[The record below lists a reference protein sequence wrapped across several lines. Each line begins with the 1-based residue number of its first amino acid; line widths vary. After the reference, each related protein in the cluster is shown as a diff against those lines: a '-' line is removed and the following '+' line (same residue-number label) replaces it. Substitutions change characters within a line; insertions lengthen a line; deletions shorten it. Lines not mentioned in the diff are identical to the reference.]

1 MFRRLRTTSLAGS
14 SALVLALVVSGM
26 VAAASI
32 LTAVAAPVPD
42 PTEPAVV
49 DTTAT
54 FEDVNGDGIDDD
66 CQDAVEVDET
76 AAAAAEAAV
85 DLNGDGTIQVSEA
98 AQSDRVGGENCN
110 HGGYVSDVAHETC
123 ADTADSGTT
132 GGDQAGDPADTGTN
146 ADEAAADGSDG
157 TEADETTADET
168 EPDETDADQAEAP
181 EADCAT
187 TEEVAP
193 AEDTAET
200 TEDSATC
207 DAAAP
212 TADETSTDGTE
223 TATETT
229 DTTDTAPN
237 AHGKA
242 VSDVARLPVVGGKN
256 CNHGGA
262 VSEAA
267 HADKEARDAARA
279 AAKAAAKAERDA
291 AKAAREAA
299 REAKSKGSHGKGHG
313 HNN

>member
-32 LTAVAAPVPD
+32 LTAVAAPVAD

-66 CQDAVEVDET
+66 CQDAVVADET
-76 AAAAAEAAV
+76 AAAAADAAV
-85 DLNGDGTIQVSEA
+85 DLNGDGTVSVSEA
-98 AQSDRVGGENCN
+98 AQSDRVGGTNCN
-110 HGGYVSDVAHETC
+110 HGGYVTGVAQGTC
-123 ADTADSGTT
+123 ADTADTGTT
-132 GGDQAGDPADTGTN
+132 DGDQADDPADTGTN
-146 ADEAAADGSDG
+146 ADEAAAD
-157 TEADETTADET
+157 ETTAD
-168 EPDETDADQAEAP
+168 DS
-181 EADCAT
+181 EADEAEGPDAGCAT

-193 AEDTAET
+193 AEDTEDT
-200 TEDSATC
+200 TQDAATC

-223 TATETT
+223 TGTDAT
-229 DTTDTAPN
+229 DTTDTTPN

-242 VSDVARLPVVGGKN
+242 VSDVAKDDVVGGKN

-267 HADKEARDAARA
+267 HADKEARDAA
-279 AAKAAAKAERDA
+279 KAAAKAERDA
-291 AKAAREAA
+291 AKAARDAA
-299 REAKSKGSHGKGHG
+299 REAKRASKGSSHGKGHG

>member
-14 SALVLALVVSGM
+14 SALVLALVVSGL

-66 CQDAVEVDET
+66 CQDAVEADE
-76 AAAAAEAAV
+76 AAAAAADAAV
-85 DLNGDGTIQVSEA
+85 DLNGDGTVSVSEA
-98 AQSDRVGGENCN
+98 AHSDRVGGTNCN
-110 HGGYVSDVAHETC
+110 HGGYVSGVAHETC

-132 GGDQAGDPADTGTN
+132 DGAQAGDPADTGTN
-146 ADEAAADGSDG
+146 ADEAAADGAG
-157 TEADETTADET
+157 EAEADETTADET
-168 EPDETDADQAEAP
+168 EAD
-181 EADCAT
+181 EADCAA
-187 TEEVAP
+187 TEEDAP
-193 AEDTAET
+193 AEDTQDTAQDT
-200 TEDSATC
+200 AAC
-207 DAAAP
+207 DATAP

-223 TATETT
+223 TETGTETT
-229 DTTDTAPN
+229 ETTDTAPN

-242 VSDVARLPVVGGKN
+242 VSDVARSDAVGGKN

-267 HADKEARDAARA
+267 HADKEARDAA
-279 AAKAAAKAERDA
+279 KAAAKAERDA
-291 AKAAREAA
+291 AKAARDAA
-299 REAKSKGSHGKGHG
+299 REAKRASKGSHGKGHG